1 MTSADIVLR
10 WLTDASSRIRSQR
23 RIREGAWAVACL
35 LAIAA
40 CDAMIVRFAGEPAV
54 IVALRV
60 LLLLA
65 AIAVLIGC
73 GVRMWWRPDLA
84 AVAATADAKA
94 GLGDALLS
102 AQWFA
107 SHREATPF
115 VAAHLE
121 RVSAMTRDLGIAR
134 LFPLAVPRSA
144 LIVAIV
150 AASVAGAAWSLSR
163 TALVAD
169 IGTVPGEAAR
179 GASAPTVSLPGNASD
194 EAATEAGGRSQ
205 AAVLW
210 KQLETLAAGLSQRPE
225 GRSLAEAIAARDV
238 RAAAQIARAA
248 KADASAGTDAAGAAS
263 SPGEQMNDVL
273 AQAILERLGALLKAE
288 QSAPAAPTATDGE
301 ADRPTARL
309 DRELRADQDDAQRG
323 APRQQ
328 SAGEDALNTSLRALS
343 RSSTGGRDAVHG
355 EADSTEGAGRANVG
369 GGAMGRRVGMSTAG
383 AGDGD
388 QPVGNIVAPEQGDT
402 VLGRRTERL
411 AVQWHAVKV
420 QQGDAGERDDEP
432 TGTEESMYAATRAQ
446 AARVGFR
453 AVDSVARSDAESAS
467 GSEASPLEYR
477 EAVKRYT
484 LTRHRREPDPNRA
497 SAASR

>member
-23 RIREGAWAVACL
+23 RIREGAWGVACL

-40 CDAMIVRFAGEPAV
+40 SDAMIARFSGEPAV
-54 IVALRV
+54 VVALRA

-65 AIAVLIGC
+65 ALAVIVGC

-84 AVAATADAKA
+84 AVAATADATA

-102 AQWFA
+102 AHWFA
-107 SHREATPF
+107 SHREVTPF

-134 LFPLAVPRSA
+134 LFPLAVPRPA

-150 AASVAGAAWSLSR
+150 AASMAGAAWSLPR

-179 GASAPTVSLPGNASD
+179 GASAPTAAVPGDASD
-194 EAATEAGGRSQ
+194 DAAAESGGRSQ

-248 KADASAGTDAAGAAS
+248 KADASAGTDTAGSAS
-263 SPGEQMNDVL
+263 GPGEQMNDVL

-288 QSAPAAPTATDGE
+288 QSAPAAPTATDSE
-301 ADRPTARL
+301 AERPTARL

-369 GGAMGRRVGMSTAG
+369 GGAMGRRVGISTAG

-420 QQGDAGERDDEP
+420 QQGDPGERDDEP

-453 AVDSVARSDAESAS
+453 AVDSVARSDAEGAS

-484 LTRHRREPDPNRA
+484 LTRHRREPDPNRPTA
-497 SAASR
+497 GSR